1 MDVWPHVHVLQCG
14 ARLGEKRPGA
24 RERDVRKEVGK
35 RNQEKETGRSQ
46 GKEAGGKEPAVA
58 PGIGTRECNRYAD
71 TIMGVS
77 TTVGSACGII
87 CIQQI

>member
-1 MDVWPHVHVLQCG
+1 MSTCCGVRHVWGRRDLEPENGML
-14 ARLGEKRPGA
+14 EKRW
-24 RERDVRKEVGK
+24 GK

-46 GKEAGGKEPAVA
+46 RKEAGGKEPAVA
-58 PGIGTRECNRYAD
+58 PGTGTRECNRYAD